1 MSLAGALK
9 SGYAKPIVFLVC
21 LIPLASLIWDAF
33 NGGLGANPVETLT
46 FATGD
51 WTLRFLLITLTISP
65 LRRWSGQAAWLRLR
79 RMLGLYA
86 FFYGCCHFLI
96 WFVADHSLD
105 VAEMIEDVF
114 DRPFITVGFSA
125 LVLMIPLAI
134 TSNQAM
140 IRRLGKRWRSL
151 HQLVYLIVGLG
162 ALHYIWLVK
171 ADYLEPNIYAIIA
184 VILLLQRLGSV
195 KRLFSR
201 TSSVA
206 R

>member
-9 SGYAKPIVFLVC
+9 SGYAKPVVFLVC

-65 LRRWSGQAAWLRLR
+65 LRLWSGQAAWLRFR

-105 VAEMIEDVF
+105 AAEMIEDVF

-140 IRRLGKRWRSL
+140 IRRLGRRWRSL

>member
-9 SGYAKPIVFLVC
+9 SGYAKPVVFLVC

-33 NGGLGANPVETLT
+33 NDGLGANPVETLT

-65 LRRWSGQAAWLRLR
+65 LRLWSGQAAWLRFR

-140 IRRLGKRWRSL
+140 IRRLGRRWRSL

>member
-9 SGYAKPIVFLVC
+9 SGYAKPVLFLVC

-33 NGGLGANPVETLT
+33 NGGLGANPVEALT

-65 LRRWSGQAAWLRLR
+65 LRLWSGQAAWLRFR

-140 IRRLGKRWRSL
+140 IRRLGRRWRSL

-184 VILLLQRLGSV
+184 VILLLQRLGPV
-195 KRLFSR
+195 KRFFTR

>member
-1 MSLAGALK
+1 MSLAGTLT
-9 SGYAKPIVFLVC
+9 SGYAKPVLFLVC

-65 LRRWSGQAAWLRLR
+65 LRLWSGQAAWLRFR

-86 FFYGCCHFLI
+86 FFYGCCHFMI

-105 VAEMIEDVF
+105 VVEMIEDVF

-140 IRRLGKRWRSL
+140 IRRLGRRWRSL
-151 HQLVYLIVGLG
+151 HQTVYLIVGLG

-171 ADYLEPNIYAIIA
+171 ADYLEPNIYAIIT
-184 VILLLQRLGSV
+184 VILLLQRLGPV
-195 KRLFSR
+195 KRLFTR
-201 TSSVA
+201 TSPVA

>member
-65 LRRWSGQAAWLRLR
+65 LRRWSGQAAWLRFR